1 MNVNAC
7 DKDTGNQQKIT
18 IKNERGR
25 LSKEDIER
33 MIADAEKYKK
43 EDELLQ
49 KIKDAKNEY
58 ENYCFEMKNK
68 WREDR
73 LKDFFTNKDK
83 VALEDLAEE
92 GLAWFDTHADANI
105 EEIETQKGVL
115 REKFEVIMVKV
126 REEEK
131 ASKGL

>member
-1 MNVNAC
+1 
-7 DKDTGNQQKIT
+7 
-18 IKNERGR
+18 
-25 LSKEDIER
+25 